1 MTITY
6 ADIPKPISAG
16 LIVLDPLRGTPL
28 RVIPMQF
35 NPDSLQRSLAP
46 LATQA
51 DGQGDRSE
59 ALRLIG
65 PAVQT
70 WKVEVELDSTDRF
83 DVPAPDGIRPQ
94 LALLELLVEPSSFR
108 LIANQA
114 ALAAGTLEIAP
125 VESPLTVFVWG
136 AARVVPVRLT
146 ELTVTEEAF
155 DVNLNPIR
163 ATVSLGMRVLTVN
176 DLPTGH
182 RGAQLFLAHL
192 MGKERT
198 AARAAQSRLAGL
210 GLSGL

>member
-1 MTITY
+1 MTITH
-6 ADIPKPISAG
+6 ADIPKPVSAG

-28 RVIPMQF
+28 RVIGMQF
-35 NPDSLQRSLAP
+35 NPDSLRRSLAP

-83 DVPAPDGIRPQ
+83 EVPAPEGIRLQ
-94 LALLELLVEPSSFR
+94 LALLELLIEPSSAR

-125 VESPLTVFVWG
+125 VER
-136 AARVVPVRLT
+136 AR
-146 ELTVTEEAF
+146 
-155 DVNLNPIR
+155 
-163 ATVSLGMRVLTVN
+163 
-176 DLPTGH
+176 
-182 RGAQLFLAHL
+182 
-192 MGKERT
+192 
-198 AARAAQSRLAGL
+198 
-210 GLSGL
+210 